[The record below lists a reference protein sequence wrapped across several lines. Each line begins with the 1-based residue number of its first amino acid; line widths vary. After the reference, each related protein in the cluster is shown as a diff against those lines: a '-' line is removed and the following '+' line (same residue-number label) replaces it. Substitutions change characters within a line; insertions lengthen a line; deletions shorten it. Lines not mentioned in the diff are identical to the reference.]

1 MCVCF
6 GSFVVPRALFSLLT
20 HTHTLPT
27 TNPLFSHSD
36 KSSGSTE
43 SDAEPLS
50 LLQINTRAMTIQTSQ
65 FSGVFNKTEDVN
77 GRSSSWINL
86 NAYRGQTLTRYR
98 IGITELVASVQL
110 LVHSPDP
117 VWDGQSFVKHTW
129 YFPSDL
135 SLWPTETNKLHRVDW
150 DSHQQNATPSSAK
163 YVKTLLI
170 CFPICYILR
179 KCKCFLNSVHLQHF
193 FCVCD
198 ILNALI
204 YAKTGMEVDSRADS
218 THTTLYYTGCV
229 HTRSSSHR
237 LPTDVCKDVSADHHR
252 HGRWQNVGHIDL
264 HGYVESVIWAVSHLS
279 LTLTKCYGWNN
290 NKHEN
295 INHLVLV
302 SSSGHQIKYCMLT
315 INILCLQWKV
325 CNAFIITVYY

>member
-98 IGITELVASVQL
+98 NGITELVASVQL

-193 FCVCD
+193 FVCVTSLTPWYMPKQAWRWTAGRTVH
-198 ILNALI
+198 ILHYTTLGVSI
-204 YAKTGMEVDSRADS
+204 HGQVHTGCPQMSVKMFLQTITGMVDD
-218 THTTLYYTGCV
+218 
-229 HTRSSSHR
+229 
-237 LPTDVCKDVSADHHR
+237 K
-252 HGRWQNVGHIDL
+252 
-264 HGYVESVIWAVSHLS
+264 
-279 LTLTKCYGWNN
+279 
-290 NKHEN
+290 
-295 INHLVLV
+295 
-302 SSSGHQIKYCMLT
+302 M
-315 INILCLQWKV
+315 
-325 CNAFIITVYY
+325 